1 MQMKKRIFFVFNMHA
16 GKARIKTKLSD
27 ILNIFTEK
35 GYEVTAYPTQ
45 YAGEA
50 VLRIEALEDGYE
62 LVVCSGGDGTLDEVV
77 TGMMRRPEEKRIPI
91 GYIPAGS
98 TNDFA
103 KSLGLP
109 QKMEDAAARI
119 MAGKRF
125 PCDIGAFNQ
134 DYFVY
139 IAAFG
144 IFTDVSYQTDQQMKN
159 VLGHMA
165 YILEG
170 MKRLTNITSY
180 KMKLRWEDREVED
193 DFLFGMVTNS
203 RSVGGF
209 KSIIGTEVVLDDGV
223 FEVTF
228 IKRPKNLLELNET
241 LTALLLAEID
251 ERYMYSFRTS
261 RLTVEAE
268 GEVPWTLDGEY
279 GGDHKTAVIENRKQA
294 LEFIV

>member
-1 MQMKKRIFFVFNMHA
+1 MKKRIFFVFNMHA

-27 ILNIFTEK
+27 ILNTFTEK

-119 MAGKRF
+119 MTGKRF
-125 PCDIGAFNQ
+125 PCDIGAFNG

-170 MKRLTNITSY
+170 MKRLTNIVSY

-241 LTALLLAEID
+241 LTALVLAEID

-268 GEVPWTLDGEY
+268 AEVPWTLDGEY
-279 GGDHKTAVIENRKQA
+279 GGDHRAAVIENRKQA

>member
-1 MQMKKRIFFVFNMHA
+1 MKKRIFFVFNMHA

-27 ILNIFTEK
+27 ILNTFTEK

-251 ERYMYSFRTS
+251 ERYMYSFRTN
-261 RLTVEAE
+261 RLEVEAE

-279 GGDHKTAVIENRKQA
+279 GGDHRAAVIEDRKQA

>member
-1 MQMKKRIFFVFNMHA
+1 MKKRIFFVFNMHA

-27 ILNIFTEK
+27 ILNTFTEK

-170 MKRLTNITSY
+170 MKRLTNIVSY

-251 ERYMYSFRTS
+251 ERYMYSFRTN
-261 RLTVEAE
+261 RLEVEAE

-279 GGDHKTAVIENRKQA
+279 GGDHRAAVIEDRKQA

>member
-1 MQMKKRIFFVFNMHA
+1 MKKRIFFVFNMHA

-27 ILNIFTEK
+27 ILNTFTEK

-180 KMKLRWEDREVED
+180 RMKLCWEDREVED

-241 LTALLLAEID
+241 LTALVLAEID

-268 GEVPWTLDGEY
+268 AEVPWTLDGEY
-279 GGDHKTAVIENRKQA
+279 GGDHRAAVIENRKQA

>member
-1 MQMKKRIFFVFNMHA
+1 MKKRIFFVFNMHA

-241 LTALLLAEID
+241 LTALVLAEID

-268 GEVPWTLDGEY
+268 AEVPWTLDGEY
-279 GGDHKTAVIENRKQA
+279 GGDHRAAVIENRKQA

>member
-1 MQMKKRIFFVFNMHA
+1 MKKRIFFVFNMHA

-125 PCDIGAFNQ
+125 PCDIGAFSG

-251 ERYMYSFRTS
+251 ERYMYSFRTN
-261 RLTVEAE
+261 RLEVEAE

-279 GGDHKTAVIENRKQA
+279 GGDHKTAVIEDRKQA

>member
-1 MQMKKRIFFVFNMHA
+1 MKKRIFFVFNMHA

-27 ILNIFTEK
+27 ILNTFTEK

-241 LTALLLAEID
+241 LTALVLAEID

-268 GEVPWTLDGEY
+268 AEVPWTLDGEY
-279 GGDHKTAVIENRKQA
+279 GGDHKTAVIEDRKQA

>member
-1 MQMKKRIFFVFNMHA
+1 MKKRIFFVFNMHA

-27 ILNIFTEK
+27 ILNTFTEK

-77 TGMMRRPEEKRIPI
+77 TGMMRRPEEKQIPI

-103 KSLGLP
+103 RSLGLP

-119 MAGKRF
+119 MEGKRF
-125 PCDIGAFNQ
+125 PCDIGAFNG

-251 ERYMYSFRTS
+251 ERYMYPFRTN
-261 RLTVEAE
+261 RLEVEAE

-279 GGDHKTAVIENRKQA
+279 GGDHKTAVIEDRKQA